1 MANLKM
7 LIYDV
12 ILAAYVIIALSI
24 FVPWV
29 LLSLAPHDR
38 TFLAICDFIGWFY
51 SNLCHQLPFRTLYYD
66 GIKMPVCARDV
77 SIYIATALGLIFFR
91 LKGFGTKEFKMNYV
105 LLVLLFIPT
114 ALDGFTQLFGFRE
127 STNLLRLIAGFLFGV
142 SYAYIIV
149 WALPLIY
156 VLLELIITAVKKD
169 GDTDSVL
176 GRIKKMVWPFG

>member
-7 LIYDV
+7 LVYD
-12 ILAAYVIIALSI
+12 IIIAAYVIIALSI

-29 LLSLAPHDR
+29 LLSLAPNDR

-51 SNLCHQLPFRTLYYD
+51 SHLCHQLSFRTLYYD

-105 LLVLLFIPT
+105 LLVFLFLPT
-114 ALDGFTQLFGFRE
+114 ALDGFSQLFGYRE
-127 STNLLRLIAGFLFGV
+127 STNLLRLIAGFPFGV
-142 SYAYIIV
+142 GYAYIIV

-156 VLLELIITAVKKD
+156 VLLELILTAMKKD
-169 GDTDSVL
+169 GDTDSVV
-176 GRIKKMVWPFG
+176 GRIKKMVRPFG